1 MNEDLQQ
8 SAAES
13 AEQLSDEVTQV
24 AKTGEAGAPEVVETD
39 EQKNARIQAEQAEKN
54 RAREEK
60 RQSSIQ
66 RRMDELTADKYAE
79 RKRADELAAQN
90 ARILALLEGSKAT
103 SAQPASG
110 EPTREQFESYED
122 FISARA
128 EYRAEQKAEAAVK
141 QALEQFTKTQQ
152 ESTTKAA
159 KETEQQKVE
168 KQFLERRAAAE
179 KELPDYREVIE
190 DWEPKLPDSVV
201 DLIVRLE
208 DGPLIT
214 YHMAKNPALEAQF
227 RDSPPHMHGI
237 LLGQLLATLKSSTKE
252 SAAPKPGKPV
262 TGKVAASDGSAY
274 TGDPEGYMAWAR
286 KNLR

>member
-1 MNEDLQQ
+1 MNEEFQQ

-13 AEQLSDEVTQV
+13 AETLPDAVE
-24 AKTGEAGAPEVVETD
+24 KTVEAGEAGAPEIVETD
-39 EQKNARIQAEQAEKN
+39 EQKNQRIQAESAEAN
-54 RAREEK
+54 RKREEK
-60 RQSSIQ
+60 RQTSIQ

-79 RKRADELAAQN
+79 RKRADQLQ
-90 ARILALLEGSKAT
+90 ALVERLTGDKQPKAET
-103 SAQPASG
+103 PADG
-110 EPTREQFESYED
+110 APKREDFESYED
-122 FISARA
+122 FVRADARHHA
-128 EYRAEQKAEAAVK
+128 RIEAAAATAA
-141 QALEQFTKTQQ
+141 ALEKHSKAQEESKT
-152 ESTTKAA
+152 TAA
-159 KETEQQKVE
+159 RETEQQKVE

-227 RDSPPHMHGI
+227 RDSPAHMHGI
-237 LLGQLLATLKSSTKE
+237 LLGQLLATLKGSTKE

-262 TGKVAASDGSAY
+262 TGKVAASDGSGY
-274 TGDPEGYMAWAR
+274 SGDPEGYYAWAQ

>member
-1 MNEDLQQ
+1 MNEENQQ
-8 SAAES
+8 TAAEN
-13 AEQLSDEVTQV
+13 AVTLPDQ
-24 AKTGEAGAPEVVETD
+24 EALASKVGDSGAPETVETD
-39 EQKNARIQAEQAEKN
+39 EQKNTRIQAETAEAN
-54 RAREEK
+54 RKREEK

-79 RKRADELAAQN
+79 RKRADELAQQN
-90 ARILALLEGSKAT
+90 AKILALLEGKQNPPPTAK
-103 SAQPASG
+103 G

-122 FISARA
+122 FITARA
-128 EYRAEQKAEAAVK
+128 EFRAEQKASTAVQ
-141 QALEQFTKTQQ
+141 QALEKFTKTQEEGQ
-152 ESTTKAA
+152 TKAA
-159 KETEQQKVE
+159 RETEQQKVE

-179 KELPDYREVIE
+179 KELPDYRDVIE

-237 LLGQLLATLKSSTKE
+237 LLGQLLATLKGSAKE
-252 SAAPKPGKPV
+252 TAAPKPGKPV
-262 TGKVAASDGSAY
+262 TGKPAASDGNGYS
-274 TGDPEGYMAWAR
+274 GEPEGYYAWAK